1 MQSLPFQP
9 ATMWRAILGLR
20 CSIAGNGAN
29 WLASRPGWCRGAAA
43 KMVRLLEGS
52 KNHASTDT
60 NFSRLILSLRGLWS
74 LNDKI
79 NLEKSKGLPKE
90 RTQKRSRKKQAQK
103 EKDKATKPTT
113 PKQRKN
119 EEKKQEQK
127 RRKGGKDKNRKRR
140 KFPNLSL
147 IHI

>member
-1 MQSLPFQP
+1 M
-9 ATMWRAILGLR
+9 
-20 CSIAGNGAN
+20 
-29 WLASRPGWCRGAAA
+29 
-43 KMVRLLEGS
+43 
-52 KNHASTDT
+52 D
-60 NFSRLILSLRGLWS
+60 FSRLILSLSGLWS

-140 KFPNLSL
+140 KFPNIEFIENWIQFRQFILCGISDCEKWY
-147 IHI
+147 IENQQSGNEDYGTIK